1 MTLRFDLPLPA
12 NLGNA
17 RLHWRAKHRAKKA
30 YWAELDTLV
39 LVKRLPKAPTA
50 PLPKARIAVHFRTY
64 NRMDRDNLVA
74 RFKWVGDWL
83 TSRGYIVD
91 DQDGVLEWA
100 GMPTQEIDRTE
111 QGIDITLE
119 AA

>member
-1 MTLRFDLPLPA
+1 VTLRFDLPLPK

-30 YWAELDTLV
+30 YWAELDALV
-39 LVKRLPKAPTA
+39 LTRRLPKPPSA
-50 PLPKARIAVHFRTY
+50 PLPKATVTVHFRTY
-64 NRMDRDNLVA
+64 NRMDRDNLVF

-83 TSRGYIVD
+83 TTRGYIVD
-91 DQDGVLEWA
+91 DDTLDWA
-100 GMPTQEIDRTE
+100 GMPTQEINRTE
-111 QGIDITLE
+111 QGVDVLLEE